1 MATESM
7 PVQMQI
13 VRLREKIEQYNYQ
26 YYVLDNPHV
35 PDAEYDRCM
44 QELQQLEKQFPEF
57 ITIDSPTQRVGGKP
71 LPAFSQVQH
80 EVPMLSLDNVFD
92 EVQLRDFDRK
102 IRDRINFHGDMEYA
116 CEPKLDGIAASILY
130 RDGVLIRG
138 ATRGDG
144 NTGEDIT
151 QNIRTIPTIPLRL
164 RGSGWPR
171 VLEVRGEIY
180 MPKAGFDALNVA
192 AAKKGEK
199 GFMNPRNAAA
209 GSLRQ
214 LDSAITASRPL
225 EMCCYNI
232 GWVEGGNLPDKHSS
246 VLHQLNAWGLR
257 INPEMRVVKNI
268 EECVEYYRYLAQ
280 KRDAL
285 PYDIDGI
292 VFKVNDYTLQQRLG
306 FIAKSPRWA
315 VAHKFPAQE
324 ELTKLLAVE
333 FQVGRTGAIT
343 PVARLEPVFVGGVMV
358 ANATLHNADEIERL
372 DLKIGDTVIIRR
384 AGDVIPKVVSV
395 VLDRRPDDALPIHFP
410 LVCPVCSSPVE
421 RIETEAVARCSGG
434 MICEAQTKQ
443 AIKHFASRKA
453 MDIEGLGDKLVDQ
466 LVDEKVIANVA
477 DLYEMDEVTIAAL
490 DRMGA
495 KSAANL
501 MAAIE
506 KSKQTTL
513 PRFLFALG
521 IREVGESTAQALAL
535 AYRNIGEIMQAR
547 ESSLL
552 EVEDI
557 GPVVAK
563 HIVYFFDNPRNRRII
578 ERLLAAGIHW
588 PDPDSR
594 TAEDLPLSG
603 KIIVLTGNLESMG
616 RTEAKERLQALGAK
630 VTGSVSAHTDLVIAG
645 ASAGSKLAKAES
657 LGIQVIDEKAFLALL

>member
-1 MATESM
+1 MTTASATA
-7 PVQMQI
+7 QMQI
-13 VRLREKIEQYNYQ
+13 LHLREKIEQYNYQ

-44 QELQQLEKQFPEF
+44 QELQQLEKQFPEYLS
-57 ITIDSPTQRVGGKP
+57 IDSPTQRVGGKP
-71 LPAFSQVQH
+71 LSAFSQVKH

-92 EVQLRDFDRK
+92 EGQLRDFDRK
-102 IRDRINFHGDMEYA
+102 IRDRLNFHGEMEYA

-130 RDGVLIRG
+130 RNGILTRG

-151 QNIRTIPTIPLRL
+151 QNIRTIPSIPLHL
-164 RGSGWPR
+164 LGSGWPE
-171 VLEVRGEIY
+171 VIEVRGEIY
-180 MPKAGFDALNVA
+180 MPNAGFEALNET

-214 LDSAITASRPL
+214 LDSAITATRRL

-232 GWVEGGNLPDKHSS
+232 GWVEGGHLPDKHSDM
-246 VLHQLNAWGLR
+246 LHQLNSWGLR
-257 INPEMRVVKNI
+257 INPEMRIVKSI
-268 EECVEYYRYLAQ
+268 EECIHYYHYLAQ
-280 KRDAL
+280 KRDEL

-292 VFKVNDYTLQQRLG
+292 VFKVNDYTLQGRLG

-343 PVARLEPVFVGGVMV
+343 PVARLAPVFVGGVMV
-358 ANATLHNADEIERL
+358 SNATLHNADEIERL

-395 VLDRRPDDALPIHFP
+395 VMERRPFDAQMIHFP
-410 LVCPVCSSPVE
+410 NVCPVCGSAIE
-421 RIETEAVARCSGG
+421 RIESEAVARCSGG
-434 MICEAQTKQ
+434 MICEAQNKQ

-453 MDIEGLGDKLVDQ
+453 IDIEGLGDKLVDQ

-477 DLYEMDEVTIAAL
+477 DLYVMDEKTIAAL
-490 DRMGA
+490 DRMGS
-495 KSAANL
+495 KSAANI

-506 KSKQTTL
+506 TSKATTL
-513 PRFLFALG
+513 QRFLFALG

-535 AYRNIGEIMQAR
+535 AFGNIESIMAAD

-552 EVEDI
+552 EVPDV
-557 GPVVAK
+557 GPVVAR
-563 HIVYFFDNPRNRRII
+563 HIVYFFANPRNRHII
-578 ERLLAAGIHW
+578 ERLLAADVHW
-588 PDPDSR
+588 PVPEKAS
-594 TAEDLPLSG
+594 AGNQPLAG
-603 KIIVLTGNLESMG
+603 KIIVLTGNLESMS

-630 VTGSVSAHTDLVIAG
+630 VTGSVSANTDWVIAG
-645 ASAGSKLAKAES
+645 ASAGSKLTKAES
-657 LGIQVIDEKAFLALL
+657 LGVQVIDEKAFLALL